1 MMSTPKTPLILSF
14 LAGITA
20 ASLYSW
26 LTSKK
31 KSSPQ
36 NSPHAGATIEGND
49 LSLFWGDRTEL
60 TTITPTRQFLPG
72 DLYGRLVRDCV
83 VVCTDCLI
91 VRYNPLTA
99 RKECLLVERASEPV
113 KGVWWLPGGRLLK
126 GETFF
131 DAAIRKAKQETGID
145 GVKPIQ
151 ILGLWNTFFPT
162 SHW

>member
-1 MMSTPKTPLILSF
+1 MSTPKTPLIVSF
-14 LAGITA
+14 LAGIA
-20 ASLYSW
+20 VASLYS
-26 LTSKK
+26 LTQKK
-31 KSSPQ
+31 RSS
-36 NSPHAGATIEGND
+36 SHSAHSGATIEGND
-49 LSLFWGDRTEL
+49 LSLFYGDKAEL
-60 TTITPTRQFLPG
+60 TTITPSRKFLSG

-91 VRYNPLTA
+91 VRYNPSTA

-131 DAAIRKAKQETGID
+131 DAAIRKAKQETGIE

-151 ILGLWNTFFPT
+151 VLGLWNTFFPT